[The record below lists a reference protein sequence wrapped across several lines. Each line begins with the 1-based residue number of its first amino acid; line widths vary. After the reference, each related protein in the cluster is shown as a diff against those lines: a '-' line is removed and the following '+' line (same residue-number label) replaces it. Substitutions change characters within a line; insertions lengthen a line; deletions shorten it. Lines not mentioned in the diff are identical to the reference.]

1 MSDSPAIRG
10 TTRLLGLL
18 GYPVGHSLSP
28 AMHNAALARL
38 GLDLV
43 YVSLP
48 VAPADLPQAVAG
60 LRRAGFVGFNVT
72 IPHKQAIVPLLD
84 TLTPEAKGA
93 GAVNTVRVE
102 TDGSLTGTNTDIE
115 GFIGPIETV
124 PFEGAATILGCGG
137 SALAVALG
145 CAQRGFTRIHVV
157 GRDPAKLVAFQS
169 RLHPAATVEIY
180 LWEQLESLLP
190 GTGLL
195 INTTPV
201 GMIPATEASPLE
213 DLGALPLKA
222 CVYDLIYRPRPTRLL
237 QLAAARSLKTF
248 DGLGMLV
255 AQAEAAFYFWTG
267 CKPPTQLMLQAAC
280 KALAHD

>member
-38 GLDLV
+38 GLDLI
-43 YVSLP
+43 YVPLP
-48 VAPADLPQAVAG
+48 VAPADLSQAVAG

-93 GAVNTVRVE
+93 GAVNTVRIE

-115 GFIGPIETV
+115 GFIGPIKTL
-124 PFEGAATILGCGG
+124 PFQGAATILGCGG

-145 CAQRGFTRIHVV
+145 CAQLGFTRIHVV
-157 GRDPAKLVAFQS
+157 GRDLAKLAAFKS
-169 RLHPAATVEIY
+169 HLHPATTVEIY

-201 GMIPATEASPLE
+201 GMVPATEASPLE
-213 DLGALPLKA
+213 DLGGLPPKA

-237 QLAAARSLKTF
+237 QLAAARSLQTF

-255 AQAEAAFYFWTG
+255 AQAEGAFHFWTG
-267 CKPPTQLMLQAAC
+267 CKPPADLMQIAAE
-280 KALAHD
+280 KTLAMD